1 MSNVENKIENK
12 IAFCDA
18 TWDEKIR
25 YMNEYDNYARLYG
38 IKLMELG
45 AGYARLAMQ
54 VDKMHLNSQGRIHG
68 GWLSGLLIIAGGKA
82 ARSYGQEVKITQLTM
97 NYCRN
102 VSGGAVSI
110 CAREKH
116 RSRHSACYDVEM
128 RTEDGKLLVAGS
140 TAFRILPDE
149 VAYHLLPKPTAEWYM
164 LQDAPIWSENCA
176 DLHAEVAGLRPR
188 FSAVDWEER
197 REYMNENENLFYA
210 EGIKVTE
217 FGAGLC
223 RAEMPILPRHLD
235 ASGLLEPAWI
245 AAMLDPT
252 MGKPSLSGGE
262 FSVTAQMTINFFD
275 LAAEGKLIAE
285 GRERTRGEHFGVC
298 DGDIWDESGKLLASG
313 ACTMFLRHTEIDF
326 RREHPLNYPNGP
338 VGA

>member
-1 MSNVENKIENK
+1 MTNNKAFKDMSW
-12 IAFCDA
+12 A
-18 TWDEKIR
+18 EKVR
-25 YMNEYDNYARLYG
+25 CMNEYDNFARLYG
-38 IKLMELG
+38 IKLIEL
-45 AGYARLAMQ
+45 AEGYACLSMN

-68 GWLSGLLIIAGGKA
+68 GWLSGLLIIAGCKA
-82 ARSYGQEVKITQLTM
+82 ARSYGQEVRITQLTM

-102 VSGGAVSI
+102 VPGGKVIIS
-110 CAREKH
+110 AREKH
-116 RSRHSACYDVEM
+116 RNRHTACYDVEM
-128 RTEDGKLLVAGS
+128 RTEEGRLLVAGS
-140 TAFRILPDE
+140 TAFQLLPEE
-149 VAYHLLPKPTAEWYM
+149 VSYHLLPPPTAEWYM
-164 LQDAPIWSENCA
+164 LQAAPVWPEECS
-176 DLHAEVAGLRPR
+176 DLHADISELRPC
-188 FSAVDWEER
+188 FSEVDWESR

-217 FGAGLC
+217 FGPGLC

-235 ASGLLEPAWI
+235 SYGLLEPAWI

-275 LAAEGKLIAE
+275 MAAEGKLIAE

-313 ACTMFLRHTEIDF
+313 ACTMFLRHSEINF
-326 RREHPLNYPNGP
+326 RREHPLNYPDGP

>member
-1 MSNVENKIENK
+1 MTNQ
-12 IAFCDA
+12 AFKDA
-18 TWDEKIR
+18 DWAEKIR
-25 YMNEYDNYARLYG
+25 YMNEYDNFARLYG
-38 IKLMELG
+38 IRLTGLSE
-45 AGYARLAMQ
+45 GYARLNMT

-68 GWLSGLLIIAGGKA
+68 GWLSGLLIIGGCKA
-82 ARSYGQEVKITQLTM
+82 ARSYGQEVRITQLTM

-102 VSGGAVSI
+102 VPDGVVTI
-110 CAREKH
+110 EAREKH
-116 RSRHSACYDVEM
+116 RNRHVACYDVEM
-128 RTEDGKLLVAGS
+128 RTAEGKLLVAGS
-140 TAFRILPDE
+140 TAFQILSEDID
-149 VAYHLLPKPTAEWYM
+149 YHLLPPLTAEWHM
-164 LQDAPIWSENCA
+164 LLPPPIWTEQPA
-176 DLHAEVAGLRPR
+176 DLHAEISGLRPC
-188 FSAVDWEER
+188 FSEVDWEER

-210 EGIKVTE
+210 EGIKVTK
-217 FGAGLC
+217 FGQGLC
-223 RAEMPILPRHLD
+223 CAEMPILSRHLD
-235 ASGLLEPAWI
+235 AHGLLEPAWI

-313 ACTMFLRHTEIDF
+313 ACTMFLRHSEINF

-338 VGA
+338 LGA